1 MYMFHAHFVCH
12 LGRKCTWTASGC
24 PNCFK
29 GAKKMGKAPKRLFRY
44 RYCTDCL
51 QHTRHDLTLVF
62 WHTNRS
68 PWRMRLLRRALISK
82 RKQKGKAEEALKQGR
97 RLGVNLQFDNP
108 WSSATA
114 DEWVFGPDAIQDN
127 IYRCLPQVN
136 LHGMDEGLTVKLNFS
151 ILHHAL
157 EEVAGTK
164 RVNVVM

>member
-1 MYMFHAHFVCH
+1 
-12 LGRKCTWTASGC
+12 
-24 PNCFK
+24 
-29 GAKKMGKAPKRLFRY
+29 
-44 RYCTDCL
+44 
-51 QHTRHDLTLVF
+51 
-62 WHTNRS
+62 
-68 PWRMRLLRRALISK
+68 MRLLRRALISK

-97 RLGVNLQFDNP
+97 TLGVNLQFDNP
-108 WSSATA
+108 WISATA

>member
-1 MYMFHAHFVCH
+1 
-12 LGRKCTWTASGC
+12 
-24 PNCFK
+24 
-29 GAKKMGKAPKRLFRY
+29 
-44 RYCTDCL
+44 
-51 QHTRHDLTLVF
+51 
-62 WHTNRS
+62 
-68 PWRMRLLRRALISK
+68 
-82 RKQKGKAEEALKQGR
+82 
-97 RLGVNLQFDNP
+97 LQFDNP